1 VGSKVIK
8 RGKSKHNSSPK
19 SKKTTKSKKSVKLK
33 QTNESK
39 TISKGTLKDVHKKF
53 QNEIPKGI
61 RVLIYYSIILS
72 LFYLSLLFQSDI
84 SVFFGFLISGMFAK
98 TLNFIFFLLILVIV
112 YGLIKRIKWT
122 YYLTLS
128 IYFLSLLSSFISIL
142 SWNEIQNSIL
152 SSLTIIIIPT
162 IILSILINGLTFWY
176 VLTKKE
182 YFFSNKKIE
191 IETKEDKI
199 FTYSINLFLII
210 TFIVIIGSLINF
222 SIRITDT
229 IDELMV
235 KINNQTFTES
245 LFFCDDQKED
255 KDLCYVALATKHS
268 NEEYISRLC
277 NKIESNFY
285 QFTCYRAIE

>member
-1 VGSKVIK
+1 MNSNIK
-8 RGKSKHNSSPK
+8 KRILTSILLIALLIGMFFYSYIMIISLIIIAIISWIEFYA
-19 SKKTTKSKKSVKLK
+19 L
-33 QTNESK
+33 
-39 TISKGTLKDVHKKF
+39 ISKILKKNILKDRF
-53 QNEIPKGI
+53 F
-61 RVLIYYSIILS
+61 RFIYKTLS